1 MGPGHSPL
9 LGTWK
14 LRSLT
19 WVDTETGKQSTTL
32 GIHPVGYLNYSSD
45 GRVMAILL
53 AENRVA
59 PGGAIPSD
67 SEAAALF
74 KTMVAYTGTFT
85 VQGNQVTHYVDA
97 SWNEAWTG
105 SQLIRSYKLD
115 GNSLTI
121 TTARARHE
129 TTGRLGVATLVW
141 ERVRGGEAAAATNR
155 HNYLGTRRTVRC
167 VEDFPGQGLG

>member
-1 MGPGHSPL
+1 MGPGHNPL

-59 PGGAIPSD
+59 PGGPIPSD

-85 VQGNQVTHYVDA
+85 VEGNQVMHNVDA

-105 SQLIRSYKLD
+105 TQLIRSYKLD

-129 TTGRLGVATLVW
+129 VTGQVGVATLVW
-141 ERVRGGEAAAATNR
+141 ERIE
-155 HNYLGTRRTVRC
+155 
-167 VEDFPGQGLG
+167 

>member
-1 MGPGHSPL
+1 MGPGHTPL

-19 WVDTETGKQSTTL
+19 WVDAETGKQSTPF

-45 GRVMAILL
+45 GRVMAVLL

-85 VQGNQVTHYVDA
+85 VEGNQVTHSVNA

-105 SQLIRSYKLD
+105 TQLIRSYKLD

-121 TTARARHE
+121 TTARERHV
-129 TTGRLGVATLVW
+129 TSGQVGVATLVW
-141 ERVRGGEAAAATNR
+141 ERIE
-155 HNYLGTRRTVRC
+155 
-167 VEDFPGQGLG
+167 

>member
-1 MGPGHSPL
+1 MGPGHNPL

-19 WVDTETGKQSTTL
+19 WVDAETGKQSTSF

-45 GRVMAILL
+45 GRVMAVLL

-85 VQGNQVTHYVDA
+85 VLGNQVTHNVDA

-105 SQLIRSYKLD
+105 TQLIRFHKLD
-115 GNSLTI
+115 GSGLTL
-121 TTARARHE
+121 TTARERHPI
-129 TTGRLGVATLVW
+129 TGQLGVATLVW
-141 ERVRGGEAAAATNR
+141 ERIE
-155 HNYLGTRRTVRC
+155 
-167 VEDFPGQGLG
+167 

>member
-1 MGPGHSPL
+1 MGPGHNPL

-19 WVDTETGKQSTTL
+19 WVDAETGKQSTSF

-45 GRVMAILL
+45 GRVMAVLL

-85 VQGNQVTHYVDA
+85 VEGNQVMHNVDA

-105 SQLIRSYKLD
+105 TQLIRSYKLD
-115 GNSLTI
+115 GSSLTL
-121 TTARARHE
+121 TTAPARGAI
-129 TTGRLGVATLVW
+129 TGQLGVATLVW
-141 ERVRGGEAAAATNR
+141 ERIE
-155 HNYLGTRRTVRC
+155 
-167 VEDFPGQGLG
+167 

>member
-19 WVDTETGKQSTTL
+19 RVDAETGKQSTTL
-32 GIHPVGYLNYSSD
+32 GVHPVGYLNYSSD

-74 KTMVAYTGTFT
+74 KTMAAYTGTFT
-85 VQGNQVTHYVDA
+85 VQGNQVTHNVDA

-105 SQLIRSYKLD
+105 TQLIRSYQLD

-121 TTARARHE
+121 TTAQARYE

-141 ERVRGGEAAAATNR
+141 ERIRGGEAAAATNR
-155 HNYLGTRRTVRC
+155 PRYEPDC
-167 VEDFPGQGLG
+167 